1 MFSNILKYFTIGKDF
16 ILSLAIKALQSLKK
30 NLWLKNL
37 STKTGTPQYADKLI
51 IFNGATLS
59 VEVPIEKF
67 IIPHQSK
74 PYNPVM
80 ASVFYKCGFIENWG
94 RGTISIVN
102 DCKKYGLPKPTF
114 EYEWGAVKVSF
125 FKSRVNEGVNELF
138 SLIRLNPNKRSK
150 FFATQMKTSVKN
162 IERWL
167 KKLKEEDKIEFR
179 GAPKTGGYFAK

>member
-1 MFSNILKYFTIGKDF
+1 M
-16 ILSLAIKALQSLKK
+16 
-30 NLWLKNL
+30 WLKNL